1 MKVFEGKE
9 VSPQKQTKIFTTALT
24 AVMTLNKT
32 ILPGCPEGYI
42 SSYQVDMIAKALEL
56 EPGDIDAT
64 VSERHYPI
72 MMEFQLAIEGCR
84 AGLFQA
90 DQLGLRL

>member
-1 MKVFEGKE
+1 MKIFKGKE
-9 VSPQKQTKIFTTALT
+9 VSPQKQTMVFTTALT

-32 ILPGCPEGYI
+32 ILPGCPEGYV
-42 SSYQVDMIAKALEL
+42 SKYQVDMIAKVLEL
-56 EPGDIDAT
+56 EPGEIDAT
-64 VSERHYPI
+64 ISERQYPI

-90 DQLGLRL
+90 DQLGLQL